1 MSFMIIFW
9 PSFQAYFAR
18 LLLIEVNKQISHPI
32 ITLPKKIGFG
42 VLMVHVQQLPLTG
55 LIQWGNDGTYIITK

>member
-32 ITLPKKIGFG
+32 ITLPKKNWF
-42 VLMVHVQQLPLTG
+42 
-55 LIQWGNDGTYIITK
+55 WGIDGACPTIALDWFDTVG